1 MYSTIKCC
9 MVVIGVNFFLLKSL
23 IFFNFDDVR
32 FKITRTQSMRKYGE
46 YCLQKE
52 VLVL

>member
-1 MYSTIKCC
+1 
-9 MVVIGVNFFLLKSL
+9 MVVIGVTKVFNFFLLKSL